1 MSRSCSDVSDLRKGI
16 NIMKSSDRAAEK
28 APRRSGKR
36 FNALDALIIII
47 IIAVLAVTLLAYL
60 PGGILRLPEKNNVT
74 VTYTIEV
81 KGVKRE
87 LAAGIA
93 VDDPVTEKGTS
104 VSLGNISAE
113 VEVTPYSTVRYDAA
127 SGEVVTDEYSGLS
140 TLLITVTA
148 QAGYDSSRG
157 YTVNGRRIAI
167 GAEYGISLPGF
178 EGTGSCISI
187 TETGGSK

>member
-47 IIAVLAVTLLAYL
+47 IVAVLAVTLLAYL

-93 VDDPVTEKGTS
+93 VDDPVTEKSTS

-167 GAEYGISLPGF
+167 GAEYCISLPGF

>member
-1 MSRSCSDVSDLRKGI
+1 MSRFCSDVSDIRKGI

-47 IIAVLAVTLLAYL
+47 IVAVLAVTLLAYL

-81 KGVKRE
+81 KGVKRD

-127 SGEVVTDEYSGLS
+127 SGAVSYTHL
-140 TLLITVTA
+140 TLPTT
-148 QAGYDSSRG
+148 SR
-157 YTVNGRRIAI
+157 V
-167 GAEYGISLPGF
+167 
-178 EGTGSCISI
+178 
-187 TETGGSK
+187 

>member
-47 IIAVLAVTLLAYL
+47 IVAVLAVTLLAYL

-93 VDDPVTEKGTS
+93 VNDPVTEKGTS

-157 YTVNGRRIAI
+157 YTVNGRRMAI
-167 GAEYGISLPGF
+167 GAEYSISLPGF

>member
-47 IIAVLAVTLLAYL
+47 IVAVLAVTLLAYL

-178 EGTGSCISI
+178 EGTGICISI

>member
-1 MSRSCSDVSDLRKGI
+1 MSRFCSDVSDIRKGI
-16 NIMKSSDRAAEK
+16 NIMKSSDHAAEK

-47 IIAVLAVTLLAYL
+47 IVAVLAVTLLAYL

-178 EGTGSCISI
+178 EGTGGCISI

>member
-47 IIAVLAVTLLAYL
+47 IVAVLSVTLLAYL

-93 VDDPVTEKGTS
+93 VDDPVTEKSTS

-113 VEVTPYSTVRYDAA
+113 VEVIPYSTVRYDAA

-178 EGTGSCISI
+178 EGTGNCISI

>member
-1 MSRSCSDVSDLRKGI
+1 
-16 NIMKSSDRAAEK
+16 MKSSDRAAEK

-47 IIAVLAVTLLAYL
+47 IVAVLAVTLLAYL

-127 SGEVVTDEYSGLS
+127 S
-140 TLLITVTA
+140 
-148 QAGYDSSRG
+148 
-157 YTVNGRRIAI
+157 
-167 GAEYGISLPGF
+167 
-178 EGTGSCISI
+178 
-187 TETGGSK
+187 